1 VTPSEPLKGR
11 ALFTV
16 FAALMLGMFLA
27 ALDQTIVSTALPTIV
42 GDLGGLNHL
51 SWVVTSYLLASTIAT
66 PIYGKLGDMHGRK
79 PLFLAAIVIFMAG
92 SMLAGLSQNMT
103 QLIVFR
109 AVQGAGAG
117 GLLVGA
123 QAIIGDVVPPRD
135 RGRYTGLI
143 GAVFGVASVIG
154 PLAGGFIVDNLA
166 WQWVFY
172 INIPIAIVAVVV
184 IVTQLHLP
192 RQHSRHKVDWL
203 GASLMALGVSSLILL
218 TTWGGSQY
226 AWDSPVI
233 FALGAT
239 SVLALI
245 AFVFQE
251 LRAPEPIMPPS
262 LFRSAVFRV
271 ATSIGFIVGIAMFGA
286 IVFVPLFLQIVYG
299 ASPTSSGLRMLPLIT
314 GLLITSI
321 ATGRAIS
328 RIGRYKIFPI
338 AGTAVLTIGLLLL
351 TRLGVSTPSW
361 QASVYMLVVGLGI
374 GLVMQVLVIAIQND
388 VRHRDLGAA
397 TAGATTLRSLGGSLG
412 VALLGAIF
420 TAGLNRR
427 MAPLESAGF
436 HPKGGIHLDPEQV
449 AQLPPRLHLAFEHA
463 FAGALHNVFL
473 VGAAISAVGFVLALM
488 LKEVPLRTTFAHDAS
503 EDEAEGPIEAAPSL
517 AAAVH

>member
-1 VTPSEPLKGR
+1 VTPGEPLKGR
-11 ALFTV
+11 ALVTV
-16 FAALMLGMFLA
+16 FVALMLGMFLA

-42 GDLGGLNHL
+42 GQLGGLNHL
-51 SWVVTSYLLASTIAT
+51 SWVVTSYLLASTVAT
-66 PIYGKLGDMHGRK
+66 PLYGKLGDMHGRK

-143 GAVFGVASVIG
+143 GAVFGIASVAG
-154 PLAGGFIVDNLA
+154 PLAGGFIVDNLS
-166 WQWVFY
+166 WRWVFY
-172 INIPIAIVAVVV
+172 INIPIAIVAITV

-192 RQHSRHKVDWL
+192 RNHSRHRVDWF
-203 GASLMALGVSSLILL
+203 GAALMTVGVSSLILL
-218 TTWGGSQY
+218 TTWGGDEY
-226 AWDSPVI
+226 AWGSPVI
-233 FALGAT
+233 IGLGAV
-239 SVLALI
+239 SVLALV

-251 LRAPEPIMPPS
+251 LRAPEPIMPPA

-271 ATSIGFIVGIAMFGA
+271 ASSIGFIVGLAMFGA

-299 ASPTSSGLRMLPLIT
+299 ASATSSGLRMLPLIM

-321 ATGRAIS
+321 ASGRAIS
-328 RIGRYKIFPI
+328 RIGRYKAFPI
-338 AGTAVLTIGLLLL
+338 AGTATLTVGLLLL
-351 TRLGVSTPSW
+351 TQLKVSTPSW

-388 VRHRDLGAA
+388 ADPRNLGAA
-397 TAGATTLRSLGGSLG
+397 TAVSTTLRSLGGSLG
-412 VALLGAIF
+412 VAVLGAIF
-420 TAGLNRR
+420 ASGLTARLH
-427 MAPLESAGF
+427 AASIHA
-436 HPKGGIHLDPEQV
+436 KGSLHLDPKQV
-449 AQLPPRLHLAFEHA
+449 KALPPGVRDHFLNA
-463 FAGALHNVFL
+463 FAGSLHSVFL
-473 VGAAISAVGFVLALM
+473 WGAVFSAVGFVLALM
-488 LKEVPLRTTFAHDAS
+488 LKEVPLRTTMRGAAGL
-503 EDEAEGPIEAAPSL
+503 DEAVEAAVPV
-517 AAAVH
+517 AAGVH

>member
-1 VTPSEPLKGR
+1 MTPGEPLKGR
-11 ALFTV
+11 ALVTV
-16 FAALMLGMFLA
+16 FVALMLGMFLA

-42 GDLGGLNHL
+42 GQLGGLNHL
-51 SWVVTSYLLASTIAT
+51 SWVVTSYLLASTVAT
-66 PIYGKLGDMHGRK
+66 PLYGKLGDMHGRK
-79 PLFLAAIVIFMAG
+79 PLFLAAIVIFMTG

-123 QAIIGDVVPPRD
+123 QAIIGDVVPPRE

-143 GAVFGVASVIG
+143 GGVFGIASVAG
-154 PLAGGFIVDNLA
+154 PLAGGFIVDNLS
-166 WQWVFY
+166 WRWVFY
-172 INIPIAIVAVVV
+172 INIPIAIIAIVV

-192 RQHSRHKVDWL
+192 RTHSRHRVDWF
-203 GASLMALGVSSLILL
+203 GAALMTVGVSSLILL
-218 TTWGGSQY
+218 TTWGGDEY
-226 AWDSPVI
+226 AWASPEI
-233 FALGAT
+233 IGLGIV
-239 SVLALI
+239 SVLALVG
-245 AFVFQE
+245 FVFQE
-251 LRAPEPIMPPS
+251 LHAPEPIMPPA

-271 ATSIGFIVGIAMFGA
+271 ASAIGFIVGLAMFGA

-299 ASPTSSGLRMLPLIT
+299 ASPTSSGLRMLPLIM

-321 ATGRAIS
+321 ASGRAIS
-328 RIGRYKIFPI
+328 RIGRYKVFPI
-338 AGTAVLTIGLLLL
+338 AGTATLTVGLLLL
-351 TRLGVSTPSW
+351 TQLKVSTPSW
-361 QASVYMLVVGLGI
+361 QASVYMLIVGLGI

-420 TAGLNRR
+420 AAGLNHRLE
-427 MAPLESAGF
+427 PLQALGF
-436 HPKGGIHLDPEQV
+436 HPKGGVHLDPKQV
-449 AQLPPRLHLAFEHA
+449 AALPPKVHVAFEHA

-473 VGAAISAVGFVLALM
+473 CGAVLSAVGFLLALV
-488 LKEVPLRTTFAHDAS
+488 LKEVPLRTTMRHEDAAD
-503 EDEAEGPIEAAPSL
+503 DEIEAAPSL

>member
-1 VTPSEPLKGR
+1 
-11 ALFTV
+11 
-16 FAALMLGMFLA
+16 M
-27 ALDQTIVSTALPTIV
+27 PTIV
-42 GDLGGLNHL
+42 RDLGGLSHL
-51 SWVVTSYLLASTIAT
+51 SWVVTAYVLGTTVST
-66 PIYGKLGDMHGRK
+66 PLWGKIGDMYGRK
-79 PLFLAAIVIFMAG
+79 GVFITSIVTFLIGSALSGAAQ
-92 SMLAGLSQNMT
+92 SMT
-103 QLIVFR
+103 QLIGFR
-109 AVQGAGAG
+109 ALQGLGAG
-117 GLLVGA
+117 GLAVGVM
-123 QAIIGDVVPPRD
+123 AIIGDLVPPRE
-135 RGRYTGLI
+135 RGRYQGI
-143 GAVFGVASVIG
+143 MSAVMAVAMVAG
-154 PLAGGFIVDNLA
+154 PLVGGYITDNLDWRWA
-166 WQWVFY
+166 FY
-172 INIPIAIVAVVV
+172 VNLPIGIAALAL
-184 IVTQLHLP
+184 IVTRLHLP
-192 RQHSRHKVDWL
+192 KHRSQHRIDWA
-203 GASLMALGVSSLILL
+203 GAGLLAIGITALVLI